1 MGLAVFKVDLDSS
14 VCWNI
19 RTMEIDVVARK
30 WIDVVSLQYSYYILC
45 GFSNL
50 FFQLECILQTTKY
63 NLWGSSL
70 ISILI
75 SNSTI
80 LPLVIFHPSTAQRFE
95 IGIFR
100 GILRNWTLL
109 FTRSILFFEMNHLLC
124 IVLFCVCI
132 ACVGCFV
139 GVLV

>member
-45 GFSNL
+45 AFSHL

-63 NLWGSSL
+63 NLWVFSL
-70 ISILI
+70 ISTHI

-80 LPLVIFHPSTAQRFE
+80 LPIVILQTF
-95 IGIFR
+95 
-100 GILRNWTLL
+100 N
-109 FTRSILFFEMNHLLC
+109 RSN
-124 IVLFCVCI
+124 V
-132 ACVGCFV
+132 
-139 GVLV
+139 